1 MAFDIRFPQ
10 INAPTLEG
18 QLQQLRSCLIQY
30 SEKLNW
36 ALNTLEKNTDD
47 VVVQYQS
54 LSSAK
59 ASPEQTASTFTA
71 LKGYII
77 KSAEIVNAYSEVISK
92 KLEGIYT
99 AEATFPDGSAAA
111 YIEKT
116 SNEIKATNESI
127 TQNYKVLN
135 QLITDLDSRVKEI
148 NTDGY
153 IKSGVLR
160 FITEGDQEGAP
171 LIGIEVGQ
179 TILED
184 GTEVF
189 NKFSRLTASGL
200 EFYDSLYSEGK
211 EPVAYISGYKLY
223 ITDAHILGSLF
234 LGGYE
239 LDTSDGIMFLW
250 NDDDL
255 ERYLTIHVS
264 AIGGGTWN
272 QADIAVYIND
282 NKEKTYSGEHQDDTL
297 TFNYYDVSS
306 AYIEVVSTSPGIVDV
321 STDGKSWI
329 NAIDSAGPYGQT
341 VDLLSYDSDVIYI
354 RHTYIDS

>member
-1 MAFDIRFPQ
+1 MAIDIRFPQ

-47 VVVQYQS
+47 VVVKYES

-59 ASPEQTASTFTA
+59 ASPEQIASTFTDI
-71 LKGYII
+71 KGYII
-77 KSAEIVNAYSEVISK
+77 KSADIVNAYSEVITK

-111 YIEKT
+111 YIRKT
-116 SNEIKATNESI
+116 SNEIKATNDSI
-127 TQNYKVLN
+127 TQTYNSLDK
-135 QLITDLDSRVKEI
+135 LITDLDVRVNEI
-148 NTDGY
+148 LSDGY

-160 FITEGDQEGAP
+160 YITEGDLEGAP

-179 TILED
+179 TITED
-184 GTEVF
+184 GVEVF

-250 NDDDL
+250 NDEL
-255 ERYLTIHVS
+255 EDNTMTIIVEALGS
-264 AIGGGTWN
+264 SN
-272 QADIAVYIND
+272 QADIALYIND
-282 NKEKTYSGEHQDDTL
+282 
-297 TFNYYDVSS
+297 DVVKSYTGAHSTENLSYEDVTS
-306 AYIEVVSTSPGIVDV
+306 AYIEITSALQGTVWVSTNGSEWTEVFNSDTQVGATFDLMTLE
-321 STDGKSWI
+321 SD
-329 NAIDSAGPYGQT
+329 T
-341 VDLLSYDSDVIYI
+341 VYI
-354 RHTYIDS
+354 RHTHYS